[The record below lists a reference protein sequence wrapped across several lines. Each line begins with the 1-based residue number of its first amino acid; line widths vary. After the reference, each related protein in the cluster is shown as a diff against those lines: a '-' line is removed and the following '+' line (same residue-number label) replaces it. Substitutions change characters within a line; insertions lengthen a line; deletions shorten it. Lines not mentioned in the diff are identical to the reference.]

1 MESKI
6 NFNLYCL
13 TRNTYLITI
22 IFSFVLVFCI
32 IKLQQKNLTTID
44 KNQMKNHVKLE
55 KLKQSNLELV
65 KNSPGFGFDNLLA
78 NFVFLDYVQYF
89 GDNFARDKTGYE
101 LTPDYFQAVVKHD
114 PRFVD
119 AYLHLAPAS
128 TLFAGQPQRTVAIMS
143 KGLKSMNPEL
153 DKSYLVWTYKAVDEL
168 LFLGDQKAAQN
179 SYLTGAE
186 WATYHTDQRSKVIG
200 SRAKETAQFLASN
213 PDSKKA
219 QASSWMMIFSNARDQ
234 QTRQMALQRIESLG
248 GEVIIT
254 ENKITVKMPED
265 DKS

>member
-1 MESKI
+1 MNQSKLNPYSLTKLSFFITAITAFILGFGII
-6 NFNLYCL
+6 NIQKKQLTEITKIKTENYTKQEKVQKTRLNL
-13 TRNTYLITI
+13 
-22 IFSFVLVFCI
+22 
-32 IKLQQKNLTTID
+32 
-44 KNQMKNHVKLE
+44 
-55 KLKQSNLELV
+55 LKD
-65 KNSPGFGFDNLLA
+65 SPSFGFDNLVA
-78 NFVFLDYVQYF
+78 NLTFLDFVQYF
-89 GDNFARDKTGYE
+89 GDYDARRQLGSG
-101 LTPDYFQAVVKHD
+101 LAPDYFEAIVNHD
-114 PRFVD
+114 PRFVG

-128 TLFAGQPQRTVAIMS
+128 TMFAGQPQKTVAIMS
-143 KGLKSMNPEL
+143 EGLKSMNPEL

-168 LFLGDQKAAQN
+168 LFLGDQKAARN
-179 SYLTGAE
+179 SYLTGAK
-186 WATYHTDQRSKVIG
+186 WATYHTDERSKAIG
-200 SRAKETAQFLASN
+200 NRAKETAQFLASN